1 MNNSKCFRICA
12 ILFSCLLATSA
23 SARLVH
29 PGGWHTQEDLTLIRT
44 KIAAREEPWI
54 TGWNAAGNHGPD
66 SNFRTN
72 PSRLITSNGAMHKAG
87 MAAWVLT
94 MKWVAT
100 GDRDFSDAAINVIDT
115 WVRTV
120 RDFDVYGPTLTI
132 STGAGA
138 MAQAAEILE
147 HGFNGEAGWPR
158 SDAEIHGQIPVFKV
172 LLTGEP
178 QLLVEICLWQFS
190 WIVKMNIIINLKL
203 INPATRIQ
211 MMDALLLR
219 ITSYSL
225 RGKPLKRVGIKHM
238 FKAE

>member
-1 MNNSKCFRICA
+1 MKITNMNNSKCFRICA

-158 SDAEIHGQIPVFKV
+158 SDADSAKAWFKDVIYDPWTNTDGNFHG
-172 LLTGEP
+172 
-178 QLLVEICLWQFS
+178 
-190 WIVKMNIIINLKL
+190 
-203 INPATRIQ
+203 
-211 MMDALLLR
+211 
-219 ITSYSL
+219 
-225 RGKPLKRVGIKHM
+225 
-238 FKAE
+238 